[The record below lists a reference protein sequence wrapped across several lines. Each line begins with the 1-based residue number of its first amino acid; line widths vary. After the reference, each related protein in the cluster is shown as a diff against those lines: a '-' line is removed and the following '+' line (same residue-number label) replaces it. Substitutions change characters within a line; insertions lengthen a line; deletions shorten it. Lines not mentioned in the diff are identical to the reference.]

1 VTTVNRIIAKLIAAS
16 WLLFSMNWAW
26 AEQLAPN
33 SPELQQLQAMGYEA
47 EKPDAGDAYSVV
59 SNGSIK
65 ITLSK
70 NDDDVTVMRFFTRK
84 TGLSSGQEID
94 LLKIVNK
101 MNLDLPYQ
109 VYLTDGFIAFALYAH
124 GPYQRR
130 TLAAIVRLS
139 EKAGDH
145 FASYPGL
152 LELLN

>member
-1 VTTVNRIIAKLIAAS
+1 MNRIIAKLFATL
-16 WLLFSMNWAW
+16 WLVFSVSWAW

-70 NDDDVTVMRFFTRK
+70 NEDEVTVLRFFTRK
-84 TGLSSGQEID
+84 TGLSAGQEFD

-101 MNLDLPYQ
+101 MNVDLPYQ
-109 VYLTDGFIAFALYAH
+109 VYLTDGYIAFALYAH

-130 TLAAIVRLS
+130 TLASIVRLS